1 MANRYIGMRYVPKFY
16 GEWDAES
23 EYEPLSV
30 VVYTDGNGY
39 TSKKD
44 VPKGV
49 APNEDNGEYWAYTYR
64 AGGSVTSVPW
74 DAITGVP
81 ATFPTTWESITGKPE
96 SYPVKWAD
104 ISDKPTQFTPSAHK
118 HGTSDIQGLD
128 TTLSTL
134 QTGLSKTANKTLD
147 NVANSDFLTK
157 AKAAGVIPE
166 KGSVTWDAIEG
177 KPSSF
182 PTTWNDI
189 SGKPSTF
196 PPATHSHAQGDI
208 TGLTDAIGGLQQ
220 SISAFPQNYANITL
234 SNVDNAVFKQKAEA
248 AGVGGGG
255 GGSGSVT
262 WDNIQ
267 GKPETFT
274 PSTHTHPTSEIT
286 DFSTSVESAIKSS
299 SVNTNL
305 TALQQQVTAMQAGIE
320 AAVSDASKALTKA
333 KDAETDASQ
342 ALSIAQSVDYNYITS
357 ETNGTITSG
366 VTYRGRKWSNGY
378 KELWIKCNVNNLP
391 CTTALGNWFRSN
403 SVFGTL
409 NLPSGY
415 TFSNEPYINMTYT
428 TTANLGGIVWP
439 NMDTSQHIRQRV
451 CPFYIIRPT
460 NGAVTG
466 YVTIYMYGN

>member
-16 GEWDAES
+16 GEWDNKS

-39 TSKKD
+39 TSKKN

-49 APNEDNGEYWAYTYR
+49 APSEDEGEYWAYTYR

-74 DAITGVP
+74 DAITGKP
-81 ATFPTTWESITGKPE
+81 NTFPTTWESITGKPG

-128 TTLSTL
+128 TTLSSL
-134 QTGLSKTANKTLD
+134 QTALSNTANKTLD
-147 NVANSDFLTK
+147 NVSNSDFLTK
-157 AKAAGVIPE
+157 AKAAGVMPE
-166 KGSVTWDAIEG
+166 EGNVTWDAIEG
-177 KPSSF
+177 KPSTF
-182 PTTWNDI
+182 PTTWNEI

-196 PPATHSHAQGDI
+196 PPATHSHAISDI
-208 TGLTDAIGGLQQ
+208 TGLNDAINGMQQ
-220 SISAFPQNYANITL
+220 SISALPQNYANITL
-234 SNVDNAVFKQKAEA
+234 SNVDNTVFKQKADA
-248 AGVGGGG
+248 AGVGGGSAG
-255 GGSGSVT
+255 TVT
-262 WDNIQ
+262 WEAIQ
-267 GKPETFT
+267 NKPSEFA
-274 PSTHTHPTSEIT
+274 PSPHTHETSDIT
-286 DFSTSVESAIKSS
+286 DFSTAVDSAISSS
-299 SVNTNL
+299 SVGSNL

-320 AAVSDASKALTKA
+320 TAISDASRALNKAE
-333 KDAETDASQ
+333 DAETDANQ
-342 ALSIAQSVDYNYITS
+342 ALSIAQNVDYNYITS

-366 VTYRGRKWSNGY
+366 MTYRGRKWSNGY
-378 KELWIKCNVNNLP
+378 KELWIKCSFSNLA
-391 CTTALGNWFRSN
+391 CTKTLGNWFRSD
-403 SVFGTL
+403 SAFGTY

-428 TTANLGGIVWP
+428 TNANLGGIVWP

-460 NGAVTG
+460 SGTATG

>member
-16 GEWDAES
+16 GEWDNES

-39 TSKKD
+39 TSKKN

-49 APNEDNGEYWAYTYR
+49 APSEDEGEYWAYTYR

-74 DAITGVP
+74 DAITGKP
-81 ATFPTTWESITGKPE
+81 NTFPTTWESITGKPG
-96 SYPVKWAD
+96 SYPVAWAD
-104 ISDKPTQFTPSAHK
+104 ISGKPSQFTPSAHK

-128 TTLSTL
+128 TTLSSL
-134 QTGLSKTANKTLD
+134 QTALSSTANKTLD

-157 AKAAGVIPE
+157 AKAAGVMPE
-166 KGSVTWDAIEG
+166 EGNVTWAAIEG
-177 KPSSF
+177 KPDTF
-182 PTTWNDI
+182 PTTWNEI

-208 TGLTDAIGGLQQ
+208 TGLTDTIGGLKQ

-234 SNVDNAVFKQKAEA
+234 SNVDNAVFKQKADA
-248 AGVGGGG
+248 AGVGGGSAG
-255 GGSGSVT
+255 TVNWES
-262 WDNIQ
+262 IQ
-267 GKPETFT
+267 NKPSEFA
-274 PSTHTHPTSEIT
+274 PSPHTHETSDIT
-286 DFSTSVESAIKSS
+286 DFSTAVNSAINSS
-299 SVNTNL
+299 SVGTNL
-305 TALQQQVTAMQAGIE
+305 TALQQQVNTMQEGIE
-320 AAVSDASKALTKA
+320 VAISDASKALN
-333 KDAETDASQ
+333 DAEDAQSTANS
-342 ALSIAQSVDYNYITS
+342 ALSIAQQVDYNYITS

-366 VTYRGRKWSNGY
+366 MTYRGRKWSNGY
-378 KELWIKCNVNNLP
+378 KELWIKCSFSNLA

-403 SVFGTL
+403 SAFGTY

-415 TFSNEPYINMTYT
+415 TFRNEPYINMTYT
-428 TTANLGGIVWP
+428 TNANLGGLVWP
-439 NMDTSQHIRQRV
+439 NMDTSAHIMQRV

-460 NGAVTG
+460 SGSVTG

>member
-16 GEWDAES
+16 GEWNNES

-128 TTLSTL
+128 TTLSSL
-134 QTGLSKTANKTLD
+134 QTALSKTANKTLD

-166 KGSVTWDAIEG
+166 EGAVTWDAIEG
-177 KPSSF
+177 KPTTF
-182 PTTWNDI
+182 PTSWNDI
-189 SGKPSTF
+189 SGKPATF

-234 SNVDNAVFKQKAEA
+234 SNVDNEVFKQKAEA

-255 GGSGSVT
+255 GSGSVT

-267 GKPETFT
+267 NKPSTFT
-274 PSTHTHPTSEIT
+274 PSEHTHPTSEIT
-286 DFSTSVESAIKSS
+286 DFSTAVNSAIKSS

-305 TALQQQVTAMQAGIE
+305 TALQEQVNSMQGSIETATSNAN
-320 AAVSDASKALTKA
+320 KALT
-333 KDAETDASQ
+333 DAEDAQ
-342 ALSIAQSVDYNYITS
+342 TTANNALSIAQNVDYNYITS

-366 VTYRGRKWSNGY
+366 MTYRGRKWSNGY
-378 KELWIKCNVNNLP
+378 KELWIKCSFRNIS
-391 CTTALGNWFRSN
+391 CSTALGNWYRTDAPF
-403 SVFGTL
+403 FEQ

-415 TFSNEPYINMTYT
+415 TFSNEPFINMTYT
-428 TTANLGGIVWP
+428 TNANLGGIVWP
-439 NMDTSQHIRQRV
+439 NMDTSSHMKTKV

-460 NGAVTG
+460 SGNVTG

>member
-81 ATFPTTWESITGKPE
+81 ATFPTTWESITGKPK
-96 SYPVKWAD
+96 SYPVTWAD

-128 TTLSTL
+128 TTLSSL
-134 QTGLSKTANKTLD
+134 QTALSKTANKTLD

-166 KGSVTWDAIEG
+166 EG
-177 KPSSF
+177 
-182 PTTWNDI
+182 
-189 SGKPSTF
+189 
-196 PPATHSHAQGDI
+196 A
-208 TGLTDAIGGLQQ
+208 
-220 SISAFPQNYANITL
+220 
-234 SNVDNAVFKQKAEA
+234 
-248 AGVGGGG
+248 
-255 GGSGSVT
+255 VT

-267 GKPETFT
+267 NKPETFT
-274 PSTHTHPTSEIT
+274 PSTHKHPTSEIT

-320 AAVSDASKALTKA
+320 TATSDASRALNKAEG
-333 KDAETDASQ
+333 AETDANQ
-342 ALSIAQSVDYNYITS
+342 ALSIAQNVDYNYITS
-357 ETNGTITSG
+357 ETNGTITNG
-366 VTYRGRKWSNGY
+366 MTYRGRKWSNGY
-378 KELWIKCNVNNLP
+378 KELWIKCSFTNLS
-391 CTTALGNWFRSN
+391 CTKALGNWFRSD
-403 SVFGTL
+403 SAFGTFR
-409 NLPSGY
+409 LPSGY

-428 TTANLGGIVWP
+428 TTASLGGIVWP
-439 NMDTSQHIRQRV
+439 NMDTSQNIKQRV

-460 NGAVTG
+460 SGSVTG